1 MKLAHLISL
10 GVVAGSL
17 IGCGGLLPEIAKG
30 VEDISVGVQ
39 QADEGSREL
48 YTLALSLCDYAP
60 KPDECADKVKSAS
73 MSVRKGFGIVRVA
86 YCTIKPSEPLCKE
99 TP

>member
-1 MKLAHLISL
+1 MKLAHLLSL
-10 GVVAGSL
+10 GIVAGSL
-17 IGCGGLLPEIAKG
+17 IGCAGLPPEVAKS

-48 YTLALSLCDYAP
+48 YALALSLCDYAP
-60 KPDECADKVKSAS
+60 RPEECADKVKAAS
-73 MSVRKGFGIVRVA
+73 MPVRKGFGIVRVA
-86 YCTIKPSEPLCKE
+86 YCAIKPSEPLCKE